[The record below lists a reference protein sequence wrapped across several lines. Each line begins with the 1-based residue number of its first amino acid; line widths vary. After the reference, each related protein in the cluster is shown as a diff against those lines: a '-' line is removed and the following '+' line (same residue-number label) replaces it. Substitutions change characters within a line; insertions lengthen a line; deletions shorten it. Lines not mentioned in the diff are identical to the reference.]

1 MFNKRQR
8 FSIRKLS
15 VGVASVLVGLMSI
28 SAMAPVSAQ
37 EAAAEAEIAPAT
49 EEAGDVVG
57 ESEEVDLP
65 SGASTDPD
73 NNDQSGKDQ
82 DSKPVD
88 QDTTFED
95 NLDEDGYD
103 RYNKPARDD
112 IGELTIADTII
123 LNKPVLTEVE
133 DLNNLTDEEG
143 ERVVLAF
150 INANSSVITTQIA
163 RVFLYDGKIYV
174 QFVDD
179 SEVIL
184 EPAVVQK
191 GTKIET
197 IAENTTPQSTVVEGI
212 TDLKAITQE
221 EKEAI
226 KASIEAGNPV
236 VPAGL
241 EYGFEEDGELTLFY
255 SEEAMKTII
264 EAVKK
269 ANPNLPERTD
279 IVVDYNGDVI
289 FVYSDGTEDVITIKT
304 VLAAKEEAT
313 ETTVEE
319 TTVAETTVEEV
330 VTETE
335 TPAPV
340 AEKAELPNTGT
351 ASSIVSLG
359 GAATAMLLGLG
370 VLKRKED

>member
-65 SGASTDPD
+65 SGASTDAD
-73 NNDQSGKDQ
+73 NNDQSGKNQ

-95 NLDEDGYD
+95 NLDEYGYD

-112 IGELTIADTII
+112 LGEETIADTFKTN
-123 LNKPVLTEVE
+123 LPVLTEVE
-133 DLNNLTDEEG
+133 NQYNLTDEER
-143 ERVVLAF
+143 ERIVLAF
-150 INANSSVITTQIA
+150 IDAHSSVASQIV
-163 RVFLYDGKIYV
+163 RIQVVNDRSLFILFTDG
-174 QFVDD
+174 
-179 SEVIL
+179 SELMCLVSELIV
-184 EPAVVQK
+184 PK
-191 GTKIET
+191 GTKVEK

-212 TDLKAITQE
+212 ANLKSLTQE
-221 EKEAI
+221 EKDAI
-226 KASIEAGNPV
+226 KESIKAGNPV
-236 VPAGL
+236 VPEGL

-269 ANPNLPERTD
+269 ANPNLPEGTE

-289 FVYSDGTEDVITIKT
+289 VVYSDGSEDILTI
-304 VLAAKEEAT
+304 
-313 ETTVEE
+313 ETLLPPTTEE

-330 VTETE
+330 VTES
-335 TPAPV
+335 PATSPV

-359 GAATAMLLGLG
+359 AAATSLLLGLG